1 MNQLIFKARIDRNP
15 AFAWSPEWLT
25 SKIEAH
31 YDSRETEIFKQSGKI
46 NNENTRI
53 TIASWED
60 RFQQLTTFLK
70 LRYDAYQEHLELNE
84 ADVDLLDEEDAEK
97 LDPADGKK
105 SAKNDGQSEDSGY
118 VDDIHEFRDDDLNS
132 VDAKTKDTARVK
144 LFKKGIS
151 QKFGSFLG
159 RKRIDGGRHAR
170 LAAMSSYNIWLM

>member
-1 MNQLIFKARIDRNP
+1 M
-15 AFAWSPEWLT
+15 
-25 SKIEAH
+25 
-31 YDSRETEIFKQSGKI
+31 
-46 NNENTRI
+46 
-53 TIASWED
+53 
-60 RFQQLTTFLK
+60 K

-97 LDPADGKK
+97 LGPADGKK

-151 QKFGSFLG
+151 QKFWQLLRHEKNRWRETCSLG
-159 RKRIDGGRHAR
+159 CNERLQHMADVNKLLLQQCHRQLNDTIFEGKPLSREVEKCSTRKWT
-170 LAAMSSYNIWLM
+170 AAASSAKN

>member
-1 MNQLIFKARIDRNP
+1 M
-15 AFAWSPEWLT
+15 
-25 SKIEAH
+25 
-31 YDSRETEIFKQSGKI
+31 
-46 NNENTRI
+46 
-53 TIASWED
+53 
-60 RFQQLTTFLK
+60 K

-97 LDPADGKK
+97 LGPADGKK

-151 QKFGSFLG
+151 QKFWQLLRHEKNRWRETCSLG
-159 RKRIDGGRHAR
+159 CNERLQHMADVNKLLLQQCHRQLNDTIFEGKLCHAR
-170 LAAMSSYNIWLM
+170 WRNVLRENGQRQLQALKLIIQEVSYCCC